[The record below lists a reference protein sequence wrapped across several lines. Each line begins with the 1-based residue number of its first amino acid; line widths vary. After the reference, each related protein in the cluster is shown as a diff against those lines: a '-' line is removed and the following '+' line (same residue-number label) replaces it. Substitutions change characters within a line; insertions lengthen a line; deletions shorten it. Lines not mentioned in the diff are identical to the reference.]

1 MKSTR
6 RALDGVLLLDK
17 DAGPSSNTALQ
28 RAKRLFNAAKA
39 GHTGTLDPMAT
50 GLLPICFG
58 EATKFSSDLLNADK
72 VYDAVIALGTVT
84 TTGDAEG
91 TVVRRAAVQ
100 VSRKQVEAAL
110 ARFRG
115 SIEQVPPM
123 HSALKHQ
130 GRPLYAYAREGTEIV
145 RAPRAVTIV
154 RLDLVEFGGDLV
166 HVEVACSKGTYIR
179 TLAADVGDA
188 LSCGGHLARLRRLRV
203 GPLDLSAAT
212 TLEALEQLDPV
223 SRDALLQP
231 VDSLVQTL
239 PAVVLEAESARRFA
253 SGQVLRVPGCGATGE
268 VRVYAAG
275 RFVGVGTVEPEGT
288 LAPRRLIS
296 TQVPLAAAI
305 APANERGIA

>member
-1 MKSTR
+1 
-6 RALDGVLLLDK
+6 
-17 DAGPSSNTALQ
+17 
-28 RAKRLFNAAKA
+28 
-39 GHTGTLDPMAT
+39 MAT

-296 TQVPLAAAI
+296 TQVPPAAAI
-305 APANERGIA
+305 APANQRGIA